1 MTVEAGNIPPEVL
14 SHLYAASLDH
24 SRWQDFCDSLNRV
37 ADTPILMFGHNLKIN
52 SGLGIIAGGLDPVE
66 LDRYQSHFAVLNPWM
81 HMNAIMPMGTVG
93 TSDQALQ
100 REELFKTEFYNDW
113 LRHQENVVAGPFM
126 MCHRGKETFVGM
138 AAACRARGVDET
150 LPKTVNLFTALAPH
164 MARSI
169 SLSSVLADGGQASF
183 GHFQKSPFGI
193 IVLCRSGRAAM
204 VNAAAEAFMARS
216 QTFSIDWRD
225 RLVGKDEEVQA
236 FVAAAHCSMA
246 QNAGGDLPR
255 PLRLEVAGLGQC
267 VLHAHIIPSD
277 NGCVFPAS
285 AWLDPIVGLVVVA
298 GAAGSSRGGEFGQL
312 AELFGATPAEV
323 RLAEAIM
330 AGQSAYEYADAR
342 QLSRHTVRNQ
352 MSALLQKLDVTSQ
365 SGLVRKLHQLSSPFG
380 FQQH

>member
-1 MTVEAGNIPPEVL
+1 MTAIAGNIPSEVL
-14 SHLYAASLDH
+14 SNLYAASLNH
-24 SRWQDFCDSLNRV
+24 SKWQDFCDSLNRA
-37 ADTPILMFGHNLKIN
+37 ADTPILMFGHNLRSN
-52 SGLGIIAGGLDPVE
+52 SGLGIIAGGLDPAE

-126 MCHRGKETFVGM
+126 MCHRSKETFVGM
-138 AAACRARGVDET
+138 AAACRARGIDET
-150 LPKTVNLFTALAPH
+150 LPTTIDLFAAIAPH

-169 SLSSVLADGGQASF
+169 SMSSVLVDGGLASF
-183 GHFQKSPFGI
+183 EHFQNSHYGI
-193 IVLCRSGRAAM
+193 IVICRSGRVAM
-204 VNAAAEAFMARS
+204 VNGAAEAFMEQS
-216 QTFSIDWRD
+216 QTLGIDWRN
-225 RLVGKDEEVQA
+225 RLVGKDEDLQA

-246 QNAGGDLPR
+246 QSAGSGLPG
-255 PLRLEVAGLGQC
+255 PLRIDVAELGPC
-267 VLHAHIIPSD
+267 VVHAHTIPAD
-277 NGCVFPAS
+277 IDCEFPAS
-285 AWLDPIVGLVVVA
+285 AWLDPAVGLVVIA
-298 GAAGSSRGGEFGQL
+298 GAAGSSQGGEFGQV

-330 AGQSAYEYADAR
+330 AGQSAYDYADAR

-365 SGLVRKLHQLSSPFG
+365 PGLVRKLHQLSSPFG
-380 FQQH
+380 SPVN